1 MIVVLLQKNSSKLQ
15 FYGYKKNKKK
25 EIKVPKSLSC
35 FQQIHHLDVIAV
47 GGRGKVQCPHCFK
60 VMKNPEKMKRHMMT
74 HNVVDRS
81 FVCEIC
87 NRVFPKRDHM
97 IVHQRTHTGE
107 KPFACHLCN
116 YRSAQRSNL
125 NTHIRTKHPD
135 GVPWDTQ
142 DQQASNIIV

>member
-1 MIVVLLQKNSSKLQ
+1 
-15 FYGYKKNKKK
+15 
-25 EIKVPKSLSC
+25 
-35 FQQIHHLDVIAV
+35 
-47 GGRGKVQCPHCFK
+47 
-60 VMKNPEKMKRHMMT
+60 MKNPEKMKRHMMT

-107 KPFACHLCN
+107 KPFACHLYN

-142 DQQASNIIV
+142 DQQASNIDDIV